1 MFKKINC
8 QIRWGISKHNS
19 LVKSYYLSKSNQNDA
34 GFSLIEIVT
43 VVVMIGI
50 LAAIALPSFTAFVNR
65 QKLNKANDFVL
76 AALTQAQ
83 TTAKK
88 KKLSYSVSF
97 ATNSNNVLEVA
108 VYPTAYSSSTIPG
121 DPNTLPSQCYRQSC
135 YWQSLGGDLQITPGS
150 VILGTNITNPNTA
163 GTSTSYANTY
173 DPINQSQTITYD
185 YMGTITNANFGT
197 IATGATEPPG
207 LEIVVALPAGNST
220 TPSSVKRCVMIKS
233 LLGSQVT
240 AKDGQCN

>member
-1 MFKKINC
+1 MGQLNMQFL
-8 QIRWGISKHNS
+8 HLNS
-19 LVKSYYLSKSNQNDA
+19 SDQKSYQRFVATRYTQNDA
-34 GFSLIEIVT
+34 GFSLIEIVA
-43 VVVMIGI
+43 VVLMIGI

-65 QKLNKANDFVL
+65 QKLDKANDFVL

-121 DPNTLPSQCYRQSC
+121 DPNTSPPQS
-135 YWQSLGGDLQITPGS
+135 YWQSLGGDLQISPGS

-197 IATGATEPPG
+197 IATSATEPPG

-220 TPSSVKRCVMIKS
+220 TPSSVKRCVIVKS
-233 LLGSQVT
+233 LLGAQIT
-240 AKDGQCN
+240 AKDAQCN